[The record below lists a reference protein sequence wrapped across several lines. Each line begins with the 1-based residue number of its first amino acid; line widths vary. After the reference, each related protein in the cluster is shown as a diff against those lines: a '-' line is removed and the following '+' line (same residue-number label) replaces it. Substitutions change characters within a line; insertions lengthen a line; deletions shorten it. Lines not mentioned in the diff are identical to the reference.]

1 MTKPPTDELHTN
13 SNCQKKKAAQHRV
26 HRTSA
31 GAAGTSGDSVP
42 LAVRPLAFFCQFLHF
57 PVTPTIMLP
66 KLHLNWN

>member
-13 SNCQKKKAAQHRV
+13 SNYQKKKAAQHRV

-42 LAVRPLAFFCQFLHF
+42 LAGSPFGFFLPIPVLAGNTNRWAALD
-57 PVTPTIMLP
+57 
-66 KLHLNWN
+66 